1 MSTLKVNTIQPFS
14 GTLTTL
20 SQSVT
25 VSSNLSVGGNLG
37 VTGNTTLSGTL
48 AVTSTQTFTGNTT
61 INGIADVNNRLELDE
76 IVETLNTK
84 TGATG
89 TVDHDFSTGDIW
101 YHTSPSANWTV
112 NLTNVPTTDNR
123 VINIALIVLQG
134 ATARIPSGFSVDGVG
149 LTLAWANNSVPT
161 GNANK
166 RDVFSFTLYRTGGA
180 WQNVLGSIAT
190 FG

>member
-1 MSTLKVNTIQPFS
+1 MSTLKVNTIQPFT
-14 GTLTTL
+14 GTLTTM
-20 SQSVT
+20 SQSLT
-25 VSSNLSVGGNLG
+25 VSSNLSVGGTLAVTSNTTLSGNLG
-37 VTGNTTLSGTL
+37 VTG
-48 AVTSTQTFTGNTT
+48 TQTFTGTT
-61 INGIADVNNRLELDE
+61 THNGITDLNNRLELDE
-76 IVETLNTK
+76 IIETLNTK

-89 TVDHDFSTGDIW
+89 TVTHDFSEGDIW
-101 YHTSPSANWTV
+101 YHTSPAANWTV

-134 ATARIPSGFSVDGVG
+134 ATARIPSGFSVDGSG
-149 LTLAWANNSVPT
+149 LTISWANNSTPT

-180 WQNVLGSIAT
+180 WQNVLGSIST